1 MRWTFVVALSLL
13 MAVAS
18 LSRAFCEDPRDLQ
31 SVGVGHVHMDVSCSP
46 AVSSEFDIALALL
59 HNFWYPRALSTFE
72 QIIVADPECAM
83 AYWGAAMTYNHPF
96 WDAPTKADEQTAW
109 ELVQKAVGAKEK
121 SSREGMYIDA
131 VAALYRDGGAGTKT
145 DRDRAYMN
153 AMASVYTEYSD
164 DETKLFYALS
174 ILATI
179 EEGSPWSPQQDLAA
193 RLIEQVY
200 ADDPRH
206 PGALHYMIHAYDD
219 PLHAVQGL
227 KAARAYA
234 EAAPAVPHA
243 LHMPSHIFTRLG
255 YWDQS
260 AATNEKAWHVS
271 ESDVEGTGQ
280 SGAYRDFHSLNYLQ
294 YAYIQLGRYQDAKR
308 LTDIFAAQYRDLP
321 NKSTSPDTPDLEARH
336 LRGRT
341 IYALPDRVVY
351 GYFDTL
357 ARYIIEAGDWQ
368 RSSDL
373 PPAPVSPD
381 FAAMRLLIEAMAA
394 AKQKN
399 APAARAAADRIL
411 VLSNEAGQ
419 RPLAQEVMAIQA
431 KEAEAEAALAGGDRK
446 KAIANMNDAIRIED
460 SIDALSQPPCP
471 PIPVHELYGT
481 ILLEMN
487 RPAQA
492 YKQFAQAL
500 KRTPGRPK
508 AIYGL
513 AQSAEALRDNPT
525 AAREYTKF
533 LQVWRN
539 ADQNLSETAT
549 AKRFL
554 ASNQSRSK

>member
-1 MRWTFVVALSLL
+1 
-13 MAVAS
+13 
-18 LSRAFCEDPRDLQ
+18 
-31 SVGVGHVHMDVSCSP
+31 MDVSCSP
-46 AVSSEFDIALALL
+46 AVSSEFDIAVALL

-109 ELVQKAVGAKEK
+109 ELVQKAVRAKEK

-153 AMASVYTEYSD
+153 AMASVYTEYPD

-179 EEGSPWSPQQDLAA
+179 EEGSAWSPQQDLAA

-368 RSSDL
+368 HL
-373 PPAPVSPD
+373 PPAPVSRD

-492 YKQFAQAL
+492 YKQFAEAL

-513 AQSAEALRDNPT
+513 AQSAEALRDNAT

-539 ADQNLSETAT
+539 ADQNLPETAT

-554 ASNQSRSK
+554 ASNQSKSK